1 MTTVE
6 RPLRVIQWTTG
17 NIGRRSLHAIIG
29 RDDMELV
36 GVYAHGADK
45 VGVDAAELS
54 GWPEPTGVTA
64 TNDIDA
70 LLALKPDACCY
81 NPLWPNIDELT
92 RLLESGVNV
101 CSSAA
106 WITGGKQS
114 PEDLERIRK
123 ACEKG
128 NSTIFGSGA
137 HPGMTNLVGMVLS
150 GSCERVDEI
159 RITESVDC
167 STYESAG
174 TQTAM
179 GFSQD
184 PDTPGLAESVRRESE
199 VFAESAAMMA
209 DAIGARLD
217 KMTFDVTF
225 TPATGDTDLGFMQ
238 IPKGTVAGVYG
249 YHRGWV
255 GDRNVV
261 SVGFNWI
268 MGDHV
273 TPPKPLE
280 HGHVIQVFG
289 LPNMSLRWTPCR
301 QRFISD
307 SPRTATATC
316 SPSIDSARIVRS
328 CARKS
333 GWVTTEYMDNDTSA
347 SNGKTRPDYQRMLA
361 DIRDGRIDAV
371 VAWDLDRLYR
381 QPRELEDLIDLADQ
395 KHLALATVGGE
406 ADLSTDNGRLF
417 ARIKGAVAKSETDR
431 KSARQK
437 RADQQRAEAGTP
449 EPLHG
454 AVRLPAS
461 RRCARARARR
471 GDDGP
476 RRLQRD
482 PGRRQPARDRQGS
495 GTPPTCRPGAA
506 TGGLAPPCDSCCMC
520 MAQRRRRGLQGR
532 AGRRGRL
539 AADRGPRRLRR
550 ACGPS

>member
-1 MTTVE
+1 MPPPAKTSGFPRRNDRMSNVD

-209 DAIGARLD
+209 DAIGAKLD
-217 KMTFDVTF
+217 KITFDVTF
-225 TPATGDTDLGFMQ
+225 TPATGDSDLGFMQ
-238 IPKGTVAGVYG
+238 IPKGTV
-249 YHRGWV
+249 
-255 GDRNVV
+255 
-261 SVGFNWI
+261 
-268 MGDHV
+268 
-273 TPPKPLE
+273 
-280 HGHVIQVFG
+280 
-289 LPNMSLRWTPCR
+289 
-301 QRFISD
+301 
-307 SPRTATATC
+307 
-316 SPSIDSARIVRS
+316 
-328 CARKS
+328 
-333 GWVTTEYMDNDTSA
+333 
-347 SNGKTRPDYQRMLA
+347 
-361 DIRDGRIDAV
+361 GR
-371 VAWDLDRLYR
+371 R
-381 QPRELEDLIDLADQ
+381 
-395 KHLALATVGGE
+395 
-406 ADLSTDNGRLF
+406 
-417 ARIKGAVAKSETDR
+417 
-431 KSARQK
+431 
-437 RADQQRAEAGTP
+437 
-449 EPLHG
+449 
-454 AVRLPAS
+454 VRLPPRLG
-461 RRCARARARR
+461 RRPQRR
-471 GDDGP
+471 Q
-476 RRLQRD
+476 RRLQLDHGRPRHAAQAAGARSRHPGLRPAQHANRAALPAAEGLDRARVHGPGHDLHRD
-482 PGRRQPARDRQGS
+482 AGDQRRARGRRRPARHRDAQGPAADHRPRRGVALKCVGRVWLCPRPIRS
-495 GTPPTCRPGAA
+495 PTRR
-506 TGGLAPPCDSCCMC
+506 GGLPSVAQHQTVLPSASPRSPSATRSIRRMPAHLGRIYLVRAIRRQQTWDSV
-520 MAQRRRRGLQGR
+520 L
-532 AGRRGRL
+532 
-539 AADRGPRRLRR
+539 DRYPQARHVT
-550 ACGPS
+550 